1 MSSCPRWTL
10 RTTSATART
19 RPSSRAGTSA
29 WGRPGPRPRPWWV
42 QSPATG
48 LRPGG
53 GCNYI
58 TRETIT
64 SCFSFMT
71 WVSQT
76 GCHTDFILNQWTACW
91 SFTRQK
97 FWRTWTRWADIAGEE
112 FIHTSYIQYAV
123 CSICS
128 VLHDFKLYIGFKG
141 KDDDTSLVWK
151 ENLECQFP
159 QQIIIISLFVVMTEP
174 SHVCL
179 MHHAN
184 NFDDT
189 Q

>member
-19 RPSSRAGTSA
+19 RRSSRAGTSA

-53 GCNYI
+53 DCNYI

-112 FIHTSYIQYAV
+112 FISCIFQYAQYLNMQCPSWLQTLYWFQRKGWWHVLKLQRKPWMPISSTNNYYFLV
-123 CSICS
+123 CR
-128 VLHDFKLYIGFKG
+128 HDG
-141 KDDDTSLVWK
+141 
-151 ENLECQFP
+151 
-159 QQIIIISLFVVMTEP
+159 
-174 SHVCL
+174 
-179 MHHAN
+179 A
-184 NFDDT
+184 
-189 Q
+189 